1 MALTNDDYTLHF
13 AIGILFSFSSSFSSS
28 YDEYEVKIS
37 FHNDLR
43 YNITRG
49 ITMKAGLVF
58 KESQLDWPVLR
69 HLICYF
75 LMKRTEFLIVWPSVS
90 PRCDYLFCLYV

>member
-1 MALTNDDYTLHF
+1 MTIYIT
-13 AIGILFSFSSSFSSS
+13 IGIFFFFHSSSSDD
-28 YDEYEVKIS
+28 DEYEVKIS

-58 KESQLDWPVLR
+58 KESQLDWAGQDGAPDLLFFDEENRVLDS
-69 HLICYF
+69 LAVC
-75 LMKRTEFLIVWPSVS
+75 VS
-90 PRCDYLFCLYV
+90 SL